1 MSSGLTGSMLIA
13 VHALMVQQSA
23 LSATSNN
30 IANAN
35 TPGYS
40 REVPILSESDPIQ
53 LAGIT
58 YGTGVTL
65 DQIASVRDRLLELR
79 INDETQRQ
87 GDAQAQLGGL
97 QQVQSLF
104 SDTTH
109 GLGADITAFFNALNQ
124 LSTDPTS
131 IPQRQ
136 AVLTAANN
144 VASDFHGTVAQL
156 TDIRNNLNLNVS
168 QAVTQINQINP
179 QIASLNT
186 QIASLQSL
194 GQDAGTLEDQRTE
207 LMKKLA
213 GLTDIAVI
221 TTDQGY
227 TITTSNGSPLV
238 VAGHSYALQASPDAD
253 GMQHILAQGQDIT
266 STIQGG
272 QLGGLITVRDQVIPQ
287 VLTALDNLAGGLAT
301 NFNTAHQAGFD
312 LAGNAGQDFFGTAT
326 GVGAATN
333 FSVQITDPSLIAASS
348 DGSAGSNGNLTQL
361 QAVQNQNLPT
371 GSKPLD
377 FYSQLI
383 FTVGNATAQAK
394 ANSDASDV
402 SLLQLNNQRGAI
414 SGVSLDE
421 ETANLMRFQHAYAA
435 AARVISVVDELS
447 QVVMNMLS

>member
-40 REVPILSESDPIQ
+40 RQVPILSESDPIQ
-53 LAGIT
+53 LADIS
-58 YGTGVTL
+58 YGTGVNL

-87 GDAQAQLGGL
+87 GDAQAQLGAL

-109 GLGADITAFFNALNQ
+109 GMGADITAFFNTLNQ

-144 VASDFHGTVAQL
+144 IAADFHSTVAQL
-156 TDIRNNLNLNVS
+156 TDIRSNLNLNVS
-168 QAVTQINQINP
+168 QAVSQINQINP
-179 QIASLNT
+179 QIAALNT
-186 QIASLQSL
+186 QVASLHSL
-194 GQDAGTLEDQRTE
+194 GQDGGTLEDQRTE
-207 LMKKLA
+207 LMKKLSD
-213 GLTDIAVI
+213 LTDIAVI

-227 TITTSNGSPLV
+227 TITTANGNPLV
-238 VAGHSYALQASPDAD
+238 VAGQSYSLQTSPDAS
-253 GMQHILAQGQDIT
+253 GMQHVYASGQDIT
-266 STIQGG
+266 SALQGG
-272 QLGGLITVRDQVIPQ
+272 QIGGLITVRDQVIPQ
-287 VLTALDNLAGGLAT
+287 ILTSLDNLAAGLAT
-301 NFNTAHQAGFD
+301 NFNAAHQAGFD
-312 LAGNAGQDFFGTAT
+312 LAGNAGQGFFGPAT
-326 GVGAATN
+326 GGTAAN

-348 DGSAGSNGNLTQL
+348 DGSSGSNGNLTQL
-361 QAVQNQNLPT
+361 QAVQNEDLPT
-371 GSKPLD
+371 GGKPLD
-377 FYSQLI
+377 LYSELI
-383 FTVGNATAQAK
+383 FTVGNATAQAQ
-394 ANSDASDV
+394 ANSDASEV

-421 ETANLMRFQHAYAA
+421 ETTNLIRFQHAYAA
-435 AARVISVVDELS
+435 SARVISVVDELT
-447 QVVMNMLS
+447 QVILNMMGS